1 MEVFSDKVLIML
13 QAVVVPFKA
22 KVVSAAAVEI
32 AAVVTFGATVDII
45 AVVTFGAAV
54 DIIAVV
60 TFGAAVLVATKKAG
74 IASRSNMDT
83 PHVFMARSK
92 HKMPMIF
99 IGSPAR
105 ACNIKRISCL

>member
-1 MEVFSDKVLIML
+1 MEVFSDKVLTML

-54 DIIAVV
+54 V
-60 TFGAAVLVATKKAG
+60 VATKKAG

-92 HKMPMIF
+92 HMMPMIF

>member
-22 KVVSAAAVEI
+22 KVVSAAAVDI
-32 AAVVTFGATVDII
+32 A